1 MTTIHIL
8 KTSAGELQ
16 RRAEE
21 HQRLIAAA
29 IEGNDLKDVFS
40 ACHLLDCSHRKK
52 LKETLVEAISVLEDT
67 RKAFKSRQLE
77 ALRKKMIRVLAE
89 ED

>member
-29 IEGNDLKDVFS
+29 IEGNDLK
-40 ACHLLDCSHRKK
+40 ACNLLDCSHRKK
-52 LKETLVEAISVLEDT
+52 LKETLGEAISVLEDS

-77 ALRKKMIRVLAE
+77 ALRKKMIKVLAE